1 MKNNLLK
8 NFFVLSIL
16 LSSLLVG
23 CGNTTTQQAP
33 SNSGNP
39 TTSIY
44 QGDPFVVE
52 LKLERAPEKTQYV
65 VGETIDLT
73 GIKVTAIWND
83 GIDEELSQSEL
94 TCDRSKKLTTADVT
108 FEVSYEGK
116 SVSFPIT
123 VKEMEQLVLKDIKI
137 VRTGKN
143 AVNMGEKLNLNG
155 LVVNAIYEGD
165 RESEITDYK
174 VSYDGTDVTSV
185 AMSDGFEV
193 SKGKHTVKV
202 TYQGKEK
209 SFNVYGY
216 DASSAIVT
224 QAENIIES
232 QNVTAN
238 DKFYIERD
246 KDYNY
251 YVEKNGSYKGKALS
265 EFKKGDTVKV
275 HFYLEQA
282 ATMDLYMMAAST
294 AAFEKTVMNPVGVE
308 YICDMSVN
316 GVATPIENDT
326 MHIPGTNSVNWYF
339 YNLVCIGSV
348 TLKAGDNV
356 IDFKCNKT
364 AELGFTSG
372 NGTFNIDFFALN

>member
-1 MKNNLLK
+1 MKNNLFK
-8 NFFVLSIL
+8 GFVTLSIL

-23 CGNTTTQQAP
+23 CGNTTTQPTP
-33 SNSGNP
+33 SNGGNP

-52 LKLERAPEKTQYV
+52 LNLVRAPEKTQYV

-94 TCDRSKKLTTADVT
+94 TCDRSKKLTTADET

-123 VKEMEQLVLKDIKI
+123 VKEMDQLVLKDIKI

-193 SKGKHTVKV
+193 SKGKHTVKI
-202 TYQGKEK
+202 TYQGKEE

-232 QNVTAN
+232 QNVTDN

-246 KDYNY
+246 QDYNY

-282 ATMDLYMMAAST
+282 CTMDLYMMAATT
-294 AAFEKTVMNPVGVE
+294 AAFEKTLMNPVGVE

-326 MHIPGTNSVNWYF
+326 MHVPGTSGVNWYF